1 MSGRAQ
7 VLFQVGARAWVVTGI
22 GHLAI
27 TALLL
32 GRPASPAAETAVLGA
47 MRAHRMT
54 MMGLSRDL
62 LGLFRGFSVAM
73 GLVLALHGAV
83 CALAALAALP
93 AVVALNAA
101 VSLAAARPPRA
112 LQAAQAP
119 HAALAAVDAHGWSRA
134 RTASLWRRSGL
145 LNRWIGARPASRVGG
160 SRRVHRP
167 RWVSRFGF
175 VQNRRWPSPRA
186 AETSYLRALSA
197 A

>member
-1 MSGRAQ
+1 MSNRAQ
-7 VLFQVGARAWVVTGI
+7 VLFQVGAWAWVVTGI

-32 GRPASPAAETAVLGA
+32 GRPAPPAAETAVLGA

-83 CALAALAALP
+83 CLLAAPALAALP

-101 VSLAAARPPRA
+101 VSLALLAIAVRAFPPPPIVTLLVA
-112 LQAAQAP
+112 TACFG
-119 HAALAAVDAHGWSRA
+119 AALVVR
-134 RTASLWRRSGL
+134 
-145 LNRWIGARPASRVGG
+145 
-160 SRRVHRP
+160 
-167 RWVSRFGF
+167 
-175 VQNRRWPSPRA
+175 
-186 AETSYLRALSA
+186 
-197 A
+197 

>member
-1 MSGRAQ
+1 MHVDLLARRCAGRVAHRAVASSG
-7 VLFQVGARAWVVTGI
+7 

-32 GRPASPAAETAVLGA
+32 GRPAPPAAETAVLGA

-83 CALAALAALP
+83 CVLAAPALVALP

-101 VSLAAARPPRA
+101 VSLALLAIAVRAFPPPPIVTMLVLTLRLIDGVARR
-112 LQAAQAP
+112 LVDG
-119 HAALAAVDAHGWSRA
+119 HHELARA
-134 RTASLWRRSGL
+134 RSRRAMAITRLRGPR
-145 LNRWIGARPASRVGG
+145 RWAMAISGARGRSTRDGHRVG
-160 SRRVHRP
+160 
-167 RWVSRFGF
+167 
-175 VQNRRWPSPRA
+175 
-186 AETSYLRALSA
+186 
-197 A
+197 

>member
-1 MSGRAQ
+1 MRCRAQ
-7 VLFQVGARAWVVTGI
+7 VLFQVGAWAWVVTGL

-32 GRPASPAAETAVLGA
+32 GRPATPAAETAVLGA

-83 CALAALAALP
+83 CVLAAPALAALP

-101 VSLAAARPPRA
+101 VSLALLAIAARAFPPPPIVTMLVA
-112 LQAAQAP
+112 TACFG
-119 HAALAAVDAHGWSRA
+119 AALV
-134 RTASLWRRSGL
+134 
-145 LNRWIGARPASRVGG
+145 VG
-160 SRRVHRP
+160 
-167 RWVSRFGF
+167 
-175 VQNRRWPSPRA
+175 
-186 AETSYLRALSA
+186 
-197 A
+197 